1 LIPRREKGNEKK
13 GDVLYRPIASAEPPK
28 KTKKMFIHYDWL
40 RSYVTVVGKEE
51 PQRVEMDEEV
61 VKTLYG
67 LSLDE
72 ARKERPRQLIFQNVW

>member
-1 LIPRREKGNEKK
+1 
-13 GDVLYRPIASAEPPK
+13 
-28 KTKKMFIHYDWL
+28 MFIHYDWL